1 MKPANV
7 ASVHIAKDGKKAT
20 VVVPEDQLSIAI
32 GKSGQN
38 VRLAGKLAGFELD
51 VEAEKTAGA
60 PDEEVKEETAVEAKN
75 VESKPV
81 VQKLKKKT
89 ELEDSLLKAIEEHGE

>member
-1 MKPANV
+1 MKIP
-7 ASVHIAKDGKKAT
+7 
-20 VVVPEDQLSIAI
+20 
-32 GKSGQN
+32 
-38 VRLAGKLAGFELD
+38 RKLTGFELD
-51 VEAEKTAGA
+51 VEADKVAGA
-60 PDEEVKEETAVEAKN
+60 EDTEAEEQPAQEN

>member
-7 ASVHIAKDGKKAT
+7 ARVKIDKDRNKAT
-20 VVVPEDQLSIAI
+20 VIVEEDQLSIAI

-38 VRLAGKLAGFELD
+38 VRLAGKLTGYELD
-51 VEAEKTAGA
+51 IEAQKVTAPEKDTT
-60 PDEEVKEETAVEAKN
+60 EEQEK

-89 ELEDSLLKAIEEHGE
+89 ELENSLLEAIEEHGTETK